1 MTTDALE
8 AVVRRYADMVYRLA
22 LAQVRNPAD
31 AEDVFQDVF
40 LRYAEKAPDFRDE
53 EHRKAWLLRV
63 TLNRCRTHF
72 RSPWFR
78 RTAPLEAAAHAA
90 GTVPEASP
98 VDEAVA
104 ALPARYRAV
113 VHLHYFEGLSTE
125 EISAATGQR
134 PSTVRSQLT
143 RARGLLREMLKGG
156 FDDVQG

>member
-8 AVVRRYADMVYRLA
+8 TVVRRYADMVYRLA
-22 LAQVRNPAD
+22 LVHLRSAAD

-53 EHRKAWLLRV
+53 EHRRAWLLRV
-63 TLNRCRTHF
+63 TLNRCRSHF

-78 RTAPLEAAAHAA
+78 RTAPLDEAAHAA
-90 GTVPEASP
+90 APAPDASP

-104 ALPARYRAV
+104 RLPARYRAV
-113 VHLHYFEGLSTE
+113 VHLHYFEDLSTE
-125 EISAATGQR
+125 EIAGATGQR

-143 RARGLLREMLKGG
+143 RARAMLRDMLKGG
-156 FDDVQG
+156 FDDVQE